1 MHSVASSGFRFV
13 LFVPYNRLYGLG
25 CLDIRFEY
33 SILYSICG
41 FQGTYA
47 KSNVLTCVESL
58 LS

>member
-33 SILYSICG
+33 SIL
-41 FQGTYA
+41 FVQYA
-47 KSNVLTCVESL
+47 VFKVRID
-58 LS
+58 